1 MKLRP
6 DLPVAVTAPACAAR
20 HFPGGHRIAFGDA
33 SPRWRGGAPWTGDGP
48 LALPMTR
55 STLARRRAESGP
67 IRPTAL
73 FRRATRSRDFA
84 AWALGLL
91 VLWSLP
97 PVRGAAGAAPPV
109 VVIEGG
115 SAFDSAAGR
124 MEPFAAMVIEGE
136 YIRTIVPPGAAYVV
150 PPGAQVVDARG
161 RFVIPGLIDG
171 HVHLVHILR
180 TLQLTADTLFPLFL
194 AQGVTTLRDVGDEVV
209 AEKRLQAAAAAQP
222 AAAPRIIMGSLLVDG
237 NPPYHAFISRPIT
250 DPAKVPAFVDEMAG
264 WDVQTYKIY
273 AGASR
278 PVGQALI
285 REAHRRGKWVTAHL
299 AWDYRPQD
307 AAADGIDSLEH
318 VGALLEFVL
327 PPETPRWP
335 PPAERAG
342 RPATELAALERRILE
357 IKANVDLTDPRV
369 TALVTAL
376 VENKV
381 AVNPTLVVY
390 RNWMLLRDLP
400 EVRQHP
406 DLLAVPAQLREGWN
420 RSADAQPPDP
430 STLDLRRRQFAKLQE
445 LTGRLYRAGVEL
457 LAGTD
462 TPVQFCP
469 PGGAMHQELELL
481 TASGL
486 PPAAALLAATR
497 NNARAI
503 GLSHQLGTIGPGM
516 LADLVILDADPL
528 VDIRNTRRIHRV
540 LHAGLVVDPAVL
552 AVPAAIP

>member
-1 MKLRP
+1 M
-6 DLPVAVTAPACAAR
+6 
-20 HFPGGHRIAFGDA
+20 
-33 SPRWRGGAPWTGDGP
+33 
-48 LALPMTR
+48 
-55 STLARRRAESGP
+55 
-67 IRPTAL
+67 
-73 FRRATRSRDFA
+73 
-84 AWALGLL
+84 
-91 VLWSLP
+91 
-97 PVRGAAGAAPPV
+97 
-109 VVIEGG
+109 
-115 SAFDSAAGR
+115 
-124 MEPFAAMVIEGE
+124 
-136 YIRTIVPPGAAYVV
+136 
-150 PPGAQVVDARG
+150 
-161 RFVIPGLIDG
+161 
-171 HVHLVHILR
+171 
-180 TLQLTADTLFPLFL
+180 
-194 AQGVTTLRDVGDEVV
+194 
-209 AEKRLQAAAAAQP
+209 
-222 AAAPRIIMGSLLVDG
+222 
-237 NPPYHAFISRPIT
+237 
-250 DPAKVPAFVDEMAG
+250 
-264 WDVQTYKIY
+264 
-273 AGASR
+273 
-278 PVGQALI
+278 
-285 REAHRRGKWVTAHL
+285 
-299 AWDYRPQD
+299 
-307 AAADGIDSLEH
+307 
-318 VGALLEFVL
+318 L

-486 PPAAALLAATR
+486 PPDRKSTR
-497 NNARAI
+497 LNS
-503 GLSHQLGTIGPGM
+503 SHQ
-516 LADLVILDADPL
+516 
-528 VDIRNTRRIHRV
+528 
-540 LHAGLVVDPAVL
+540 
-552 AVPAAIP
+552 